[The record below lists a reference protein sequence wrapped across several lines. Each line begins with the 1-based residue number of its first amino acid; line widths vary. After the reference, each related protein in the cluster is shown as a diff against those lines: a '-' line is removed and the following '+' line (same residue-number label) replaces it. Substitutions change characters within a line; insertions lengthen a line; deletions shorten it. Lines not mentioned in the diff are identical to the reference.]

1 MYKSLE
7 ISQVIGAFYLEGYI
21 ADSFSI
27 AELKN
32 IILEM
37 HEYNQFISIDLSYQ
51 ALNKALCIAKQD
63 APSGIKIEKITIPQ
77 DNEVWLR
84 FVREYYKLDVDT
96 RAELSQI
103 VKQHIRK

>member
-7 ISQVIGAFYLEGYI
+7 ISQVIGAFYLEGYTP
-21 ADSFSI
+21 DSFSI
-27 AELKN
+27 AELKS

-37 HEYNQFISIDLSYQ
+37 HELNQFISIDLSYQ
-51 ALNKALCIAKQD
+51 ALSRALCIAKQD
-63 APSGIKIEKITIPQ
+63 APSGVKIEKIIIPQ

-96 RAELSQI
+96 RSDLSQC